1 MAWRLSVANVLGSL
15 WLTLSLGSLGAQQL
29 SGRAPE
35 YRLHPSDVLEVKF
48 RYTPEFDQTVTIR
61 PDDRVSLNGAG
72 TLIAAGLTLEEF
84 RSRVVQ
90 MASAKLVD
98 PEVTVELKEF
108 ERPHVMVEG
117 EVAAPGKVEL
127 RGNLSALD
135 AIALAG
141 GFKNTGKQSKVL
153 LLRQQEDG
161 AGVTRVLDLKQIV
174 AHERLEEATQLQA
187 GDVIYVTQNSLSK
200 VERLVHM
207 GQFGA
212 YYNPVH

>member
-1 MAWRLSVANVLGSL
+1 MIQKIAFGSV
-15 WLTLSLGSLGAQQL
+15 WLLLSLGSLSAQQVADR
-29 SGRAPE
+29 SPE

-48 RYTPEFDQTVTIR
+48 RYTPEFDQTVTVR
-61 PDDRVSLNGAG
+61 PDDRVLLNGAG

-90 MASAKLVD
+90 MASARLVD

-153 LLRQQEDG
+153 LLRQQDDG
-161 AGVTRVLDLKQIV
+161 TGTTRVLDLKQLV
-174 AHERLEEATQLQA
+174 AKERLEEGTQLHP

>member
-1 MAWRLSVANVLGSL
+1 MIQKIAFGSV
-15 WLTLSLGSLGAQQL
+15 WLLLSLGSLSAQQVADR
-29 SGRAPE
+29 SPE

-48 RYTPEFDQTVTIR
+48 RYTPEFDQTVTVR
-61 PDDRVSLNGAG
+61 PDDRISLNGAG

-90 MASAKLVD
+90 MASARLVD

-153 LLRQQEDG
+153 LLRQQDDG
-161 AGVTRVLDLKQIV
+161 TGTTRVLDLKQLV
-174 AHERLEEATQLQA
+174 AKERLEEGTQLRP

>member
-1 MAWRLSVANVLGSL
+1 
-15 WLTLSLGSLGAQQL
+15 
-29 SGRAPE
+29 
-35 YRLHPSDVLEVKF
+35 
-48 RYTPEFDQTVTIR
+48 VTIR
-61 PDDRVSLNGAG
+61 PDDRVSLDGAG
-72 TLIAAGLTLEEF
+72 TLIAAGLTVEEF
-84 RSRVVQ
+84 KSRVVQ
-90 MASAKLVD
+90 LASARLVD

-117 EVAAPGKVEL
+117 EVASPGKVEL

-161 AGVTRVLDLKQIV
+161 TGVTRVLDLKQIV
-174 AHERLEEATQLQA
+174 AQKRLEEALQLQA

-200 VERLVHM
+200 VERLVHL